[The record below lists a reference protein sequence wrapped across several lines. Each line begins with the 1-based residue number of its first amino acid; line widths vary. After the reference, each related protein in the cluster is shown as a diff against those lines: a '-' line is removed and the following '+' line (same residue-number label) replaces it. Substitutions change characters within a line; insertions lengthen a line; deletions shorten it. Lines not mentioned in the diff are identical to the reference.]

1 MFDSFR
7 STARWL
13 AAVAASLLLIS
24 CGGSSTDTPEAVPLF
39 STVAVVGASGTD
51 TGNRCVNQADP
62 LCFPVPPYAG
72 ASTAANGQLVNQIL
86 AARYGSPMVASA
98 AGGFNFAIGGAM
110 TGIVPTDT
118 VAQKLPNLQLQTEAL
133 LQRVSYQA
141 NPQFLYIVDG
151 SAFGN
156 NIRRVLEL
164 VSANPAL
171 LAPGS
176 TFTQSVVSQAASD
189 IGSVITRLYA
199 GGARHVLLL
208 NSSNLGLHPA
218 VPSTAKPLATGLATA
233 YNGALATQ
241 VVPLLKANSPGLN
254 IYYADVG
261 KLSNDVVADPASF
274 GITNVAAPCYPFFSA
289 PGAPICATPG
299 THMFW
304 DELHP
309 SAALHALMA
318 QRAVA
323 AIGR

>member
-1 MFDSFR
+1 MFDFNR
-7 STARWL
+7 NAARML
-13 AAVAASLLLIS
+13 AAAAASLLLIS
-24 CGGSSTDTPEAVPLF
+24 CGGSNDTPAPAPLF
-39 STVAVVGASGTD
+39 STVMVVGASGTD

-72 ASTAANGQLVNQIL
+72 PSTAANGQLVNQIL
-86 AARYGSPMVASA
+86 AARYGSPMVASS

-118 VAQKLPNLQLQTEAL
+118 VAQKNPNLQLQTEAL
-133 LQRVSYQA
+133 VQRVGYQA

-164 VSANPAL
+164 VSANPGL
-171 LAPGS
+171 LADPK
-176 TFTQSVVSQAASD
+176 FTENIVKQAATD
-189 IGSVITRLYA
+189 IGNVIARLYA
-199 GGARHVLLL
+199 AGARHVLLL

-241 VVPLLKANSPGLN
+241 VVPGMKALNPGLN

-261 KLSNDVVADPASF
+261 ALSNEIVANPASF
-274 GITNVAAPCYPFFSA
+274 GITNTVAPCYPFFSA
-289 PGAPICATPG
+289 PSAPICLTPG
-299 THMFW
+299 EYMFW

-309 SAALHALMA
+309 SAAVHALMA
-318 QRAVA
+318 QRAIA

>member
-1 MFDSFR
+1 MFDFPR
-7 STARWL
+7 NAARVL
-13 AAVAASLLLIS
+13 AAAAVSLLLIS
-24 CGGSSTDTPEAVPLF
+24 CGGDDDTPEPVPLF
-39 STVAVVGASGTD
+39 STVAVVGGSGTD

-86 AARYGSPMVASA
+86 AARYGSPMVASS

-118 VAQKLPNLQLQTEAL
+118 VAQKNPSLQLQTEAL
-133 LQRVSYQA
+133 LQRVGFQA

-171 LAPGS
+171 LAPTS
-176 TFTQSVVSQAASD
+176 TFTQDVVRQAATD
-189 IGSVITRLYA
+189 IGNVITRLYA

-218 VPSTAKPLATGLATA
+218 VPSAGKPLATGLATA

-241 VVPLLKANSPGLN
+241 VVPGLKASSPGLN
-254 IYYADVG
+254 IYLADVG
-261 KLSNDVVADPASF
+261 KLSNDIVADPAGF
-274 GITNVAAPCYPFFSA
+274 GITNTAAPCYPFFSA
-289 PGAPICATPG
+289 PSAPICATPD
-299 THMFW
+299 TYMFW

-318 QRAVA
+318 QRAAA

>member
-1 MFDSFR
+1 MFDFTR
-7 STARWL
+7 NPARAL
-13 AAVAASLLLIS
+13 AAVAVSLLLIS
-24 CGGSSTDTPEAVPLF
+24 CGGSDDTPAPAPLF

-72 ASTAANGQLVNQIL
+72 ASTAANGQLANQIL
-86 AARYGSPMVASA
+86 AARYGSPMVASS
-98 AGGFNFAIGGAM
+98 AGGLNFAIGGAM

-118 VAQKLPNLQLQTEAL
+118 VAQKNPNLQLQTEAL
-133 LQRVSYQA
+133 LQRVGFQA

-171 LAPGS
+171 LAPTS
-176 TFTQSVVSQAASD
+176 TFTQDVVRQAATD

-199 GGARHVLLL
+199 GGARHILLL
-208 NSSNLGLHPA
+208 NSSNLGLHPL
-218 VPSTAKPLATGLATA
+218 VPSTAKPLATGLATG

-241 VVPLLKANSPGLN
+241 VVPGLKASSPGLN

-261 KLSNDVVADPASF
+261 ALTNEIVANPASF
-274 GITNVAAPCYPFFSA
+274 GITDTAAPCYPFFSA
-289 PGAPICATPG
+289 PSAPICATPG
-299 THMFW
+299 TYMWW

-309 SAALHALMA
+309 TAAFHAIMA

>member
-13 AAVAASLLLIS
+13 AAAAASLLLIS
-24 CGGSSTDTPEAVPLF
+24 CGGSTDTPEPVPLF
-39 STVAVVGASGTD
+39 STIAVVGASGTD

-72 ASTAANGQLVNQIL
+72 ASTAANGPLFNQIL
-86 AARYGSPMVASA
+86 AARYGSPMVASS

-133 LQRVSYQA
+133 LQRVGYQA

-164 VSANPAL
+164 VAANPGL

-176 TFTQSVVSQAASD
+176 KFTGDVVAQAASD
-189 IGSVITRLYA
+189 IGGVITRLYA

-254 IYYADVG
+254 IYYTDVG
-261 KLSNDVVADPASF
+261 KLTNEVVANPASF
-274 GITNVAAPCYPFFSA
+274 GITNTTAPCYPFASA
-289 PGAPICATPG
+289 PSAPVCATPA
-299 THMFW
+299 TYMWW

-309 SAALHALMA
+309 SAAMHAIFA

>member
-24 CGGSSTDTPEAVPLF
+24 CGGSNDTPDAVPLF
-39 STVAVVGASGTD
+39 STIAVVGASGSD

-72 ASTAANGQLVNQIL
+72 ASTAANGQLFNQIL
-86 AARYGSPMVASA
+86 AARYGSPMVASS

-110 TGIVPTDT
+110 TGVVPTDT
-118 VAQKLPNLQLQTEAL
+118 VPQKLPNLQLQTEAL
-133 LQRVSYQA
+133 LQKVGFQA
-141 NPQFLYIVDG
+141 NPQYLYIVDG

-156 NIRRVLEL
+156 NIRRIIEL

-171 LAPGS
+171 AATLP
-176 TFTQSVVSQAASD
+176 TQAVTQAATD

-218 VPSTAKPLATGLATA
+218 VPSAAKPLATGLATN
-233 YNGALATQ
+233 YNGALAAQ
-241 VVPLLKANSPGLN
+241 VVPGLKASSPGLN
-254 IYYADVG
+254 IYLADVG
-261 KLSNDVVADPASF
+261 KLSNEIVANPASF
-274 GITNVAAPCYPFFSA
+274 GMTNVTAPCYPFFSV
-289 PGAPICATPG
+289 PGAPVCSTPG
-299 THMFW
+299 SYMFW

-309 SAALHALMA
+309 SAATHSYFA